1 MRIVVMGAG
10 AVGCYFGGMLARAGH
25 EVTLVARPVH
35 VEAIRR
41 EGLIIERA
49 DGLHRV
55 ALAATEDPA
64 AVAGADLV
72 LFCVKSTDTEIAGE
86 TIRPHL
92 APSAAIWSL
101 QNGVDNAERL
111 AATLERPVSA
121 SVVYV
126 AAGMAGPGHVR
137 HHGRGELIVEP
148 GPGNADFAAAF
159 TAAGLPVTVSA
170 EVAGALW
177 TKLVINCA
185 YNAIS
190 AIAELPY
197 GVFVAEPGVPD
208 MMRDVVEE
216 CRAVASASGIF
227 LPDDLWDQVR
237 AIATTMEGQMSSTAM
252 DLARGRPTEID
263 HLNGYVVT
271 KGAAL
276 GIATPVNRALLL
288 LVKLR
293 ERAAAGVGRSFRP
306 ARPRPSRRPS

>member
-41 EGLIIERA
+41 EGLVIERA

-55 ALAATEDPA
+55 ELAATDDPA
-64 AVAGADLV
+64 AVARADLV

-92 APSAAIWSL
+92 APSTAIWSL

-111 AATLERPVSA
+111 AATLERAVSA

-148 GPGNADFAAAF
+148 GPGNEAFAAAF

-170 EVAGALW
+170 EVTGALW

-216 CRAVASASGIF
+216 CRAVASASGIA

-237 AIATTMEGQMSSTAM
+237 AIASTMEGQMSSTAM

-276 GIATPVNRALLL
+276 GVATPVNRALLL

-306 ARPRPSRRPS
+306 ARPRPSHRPS

>member
-41 EGLIIERA
+41 EGLVIERA

-55 ALAATEDPA
+55 ELAATDAPA

-92 APSAAIWSL
+92 APSTAIWSL

-111 AATLERPVSA
+111 AATLERAVSA

-148 GPGNADFAAAF
+148 GPGNEAFAAAF

-170 EVAGALW
+170 EVTGALW

-216 CRAVASASGIF
+216 CRAVASASGIA

-237 AIATTMEGQMSSTAM
+237 AIASTMEGQMSSTAM

-276 GIATPVNRALLL
+276 GVATPVNRALLL

-306 ARPRPSRRPS
+306 ARPRPSHRPS